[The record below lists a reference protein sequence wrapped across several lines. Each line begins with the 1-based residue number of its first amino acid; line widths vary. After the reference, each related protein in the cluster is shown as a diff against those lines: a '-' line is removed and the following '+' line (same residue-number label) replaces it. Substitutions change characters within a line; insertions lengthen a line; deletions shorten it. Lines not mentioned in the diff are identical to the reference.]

1 MQGHH
6 RNLQYDLHLTSKF
19 KMDNREKR
27 PIFDLKKSN
36 SLISSISIKDPKT
49 GRDVLDEILQEP
61 AENFKEQLARRT
73 RSAFKEQVLAR
84 LSEGSF
90 FESTQQIEHIQD
102 SKDVLP
108 LSIVDPNTGKDVLS
122 DILKTSKI
130 NKKQKVLFD
139 DITSC
144 EERIHQRASI
154 VDPSTGDDKWID
166 LFKNENIKK
175 NAQELENKRKRNKFR
190 EGVRQKILHS
200 RSVEEFQSWN
210 DYVYQDIEGENSDA
224 SFSSDWGQYEIE
236 NHDSSPVSQRYTD
249 TETYTADQSQP
260 WEETYFQETSNDSI
274 YQEEVDADSSYSSVY
289 AFGKTNGYVS
299 AFSQEYAEAT
309 NYEPA
314 CNPLEAYQ
322 LSWNQSYE
330 DPARDRTGKPCGSYQ
345 QLLALHSNQSRDFD
359 DDFYN
364 QDDEYI
370 SETSD
375 YPSASDSEK
384 HNGSNA
390 VAVKDKSKSKHYE
403 GMIDMRE
410 TGQFLE
416 NGDNCEDKKTQF
428 MEITKESTLSN
439 EIDKVLPAQAVA
451 EITNTSEPVLF
462 NHQSCIIAGWKG
474 SGKTTVVRLLESERW
489 DDIFE
494 DNVNGKEKP
503 NSRKKNSVTFVEIS
517 NNPLCKVLPILLA
530 HVTVGILVI
539 DMTKTL
545 KETMDSGSNTTG
557 FSKLTYRDY
566 IVSWLHIFQN
576 ICTSKVNI
584 ILVGTHADGYSE
596 TDAIAYMD
604 EILKLVDNK
613 YLDKI
618 CLSKEMTFTISSQKA
633 GKEECSFNKEKLKAC
648 VQSQLLSYGHLR
660 KSVPMRWIS
669 WFEALVETCQQE
681 NKVIRIDKLWMR
693 NGKFPKENRLTSI
706 DEMKDVLALFS
717 DTGKIIF
724 EGQYCNIAVL
734 DIQYIVDIVSVIM
747 SSQIRT
753 GEINSQVLQDMLI
766 QTCKPYCEESV
777 LYLEAIGLASKFPSS
792 DVWYFPTLNAQKF
805 PIEDFKNFKTSSV
818 FCFKFNCHAKLI
830 FHMLV
835 CMCLSINKW
844 SILLDGKMKCVYKN
858 VVVFSVKNHNILIRT
873 CGDKIKIQILWLR
886 GIKVDS
892 ALISGIRKQIG
903 SLLDTIKTR
912 KHANI
917 KFETGFECGIEPL
930 GKEDDT
936 FISFE
941 EANGSRVIQCPRCPV
956 RKLHSI
962 DVQSI
967 REFWMHGE
975 QQNNIVQKKDSH
987 GTRFKKA
994 SLKTTDAKVS
1004 DFKSEISKRVGMI
1017 RHQDSAIGTG
1027 FRVGKNKVMTCWHVI
1042 GPYIT
1047 ENTARGC
1054 ELDVTRLNLFNILFQ
1069 FKDRNET
1076 CHPENYFRFIPYIH
1090 FYDKELDVIVLE
1102 LERHQ
1107 FTEVE
1112 FPPPVRFFGK
1122 IDFDRELH
1130 LIGHPGGVQMKED
1143 SQVYPMPRNE
1153 QTLQFILELEKWSV
1167 MHFPN
1172 HENFYSPLHDA
1183 CKVLLHTTFDRGSS
1197 GSPGINIDHEKAIVV
1212 LMLSGG
1218 VPTCFYD
1225 GKYTNIPHDKLV
1237 EYGVSISDIYKKME
1251 PENPKL
1257 CNEIFTTCN

>member
-6 RNLQYDLHLTSKF
+6 RNLRYDLHLTSKF

-36 SLISSISIKDPKT
+36 SLNSSISIKDPVT
-49 GRDVLDEILQEP
+49 GRNVLDEILQDP
-61 AENFKEQLARRT
+61 AENYKEQLARHT

-84 LSEGSF
+84 LSEGSC

-108 LSIVDPNTGKDVLS
+108 LSIVDPNTGKDVL
-122 DILKTSKI
+122 
-130 NKKQKVLFD
+130 FD

-144 EERIHQRASI
+144 EEKIHQRASI

-175 NAQELENKRKRNKFR
+175 NAQELENKRKRNKFI
-190 EGVRQKILHS
+190 EGVRQKMLHS
-200 RSVEEFQSWN
+200 RSDEEFQSWN
-210 DYVYQDIEGENSDA
+210 DYVYQDNEEENSDA
-224 SFSSDWGQYEIE
+224 SFSSDWGQYEYEYQSI
-236 NHDSSPVSQRYTD
+236 SSVSQRYT
-249 TETYTADQSQP
+249 T
-260 WEETYFQETSNDSI
+260 FNDSI
-274 YQEEVDADSSYSSVY
+274 YQEEVDADTSYSSVY
-289 AFGKTNGYVS
+289 AFGKTNGYLS
-299 AFSQEYAEAT
+299 AFSQEYA
-309 NYEPA
+309 
-314 CNPLEAYQ
+314 
-322 LSWNQSYE
+322 
-330 DPARDRTGKPCGSYQ
+330 
-345 QLLALHSNQSRDFD
+345 FD
-359 DDFYN
+359 DDFNN
-364 QDDEYI
+364 QDDEYV

-384 HNGSNA
+384 HNDGNA
-390 VAVKDKSKSKHYE
+390 VAVKDDSKSEHYE

-410 TGQFLE
+410 SGQFLE
-416 NGDNCEDKKTQF
+416 NGDNCEDTKTQVT
-428 MEITKESTLSN
+428 EITKESTLSN
-439 EIDKVLPAQAVA
+439 EIDKELPAQAVA

-474 SGKTTVVRLLESERW
+474 SGKTTVLRLLESERW

-494 DNVNGKEKP
+494 DNCNGLNGKEKP
-503 NSRKKNSVTFVEIS
+503 NSMQKNSVSFVEIS
-517 NNPLCKVLPILLA
+517 NSPLCKVFPIVLA
-530 HVTVGILVI
+530 PVTVGILVV

-566 IVSWLHIFQN
+566 TVSWLHIFQN
-576 ICTSKVNI
+576 VCTSKVNI
-584 ILVGTHADGYSE
+584 ILVGTHADEYSE

-604 EILKLVDNK
+604 EILKLVDNN

-633 GKEECSFNKEKLKAC
+633 GKEECSFNKEKLKAF

-660 KSVPMRWIS
+660 KPVPMRWIS
-669 WFEALVETCQQE
+669 WFEVLVKTCQQE
-681 NKVIRIDKLWMR
+681 NKVTRIDKLWML
-693 NGKFPKENRLTSI
+693 NEKIPKENRLTSF

-717 DTGKIIF
+717 DIGKIIF

-734 DIQYIVDIVSVIM
+734 DIQYIVNVVSTIM

-753 GEINSQVLQDMLI
+753 GEITSSVLQDMLI
-766 QTCKPYCEESV
+766 QTCKPYCEESA

-792 DVWYFPTLNAQKF
+792 DVWYFPTLNAHKF

-818 FCFKFNCHAKLI
+818 FCFKFNCHARLI

-844 SILLDGKMKCVYKN
+844 SVLLDGKMKCVYKN
-858 VVVFSVKNHNILIRT
+858 VIVFSVKSHNILIRT
-873 CGDKIKIQILWLR
+873 RGNKIQVQILWLHK
-886 GIKVDS
+886 INVDTV
-892 ALISGIRKQIG
+892 LISEIMKKIG
-903 SLLDTIKTR
+903 SLLDTIKAR

-917 KFETGFECGIEPL
+917 KFETGFECGKEPL
-930 GKEDDT
+930 GKDEDT

-956 RKLHSI
+956 KESHPI

-967 REFWMHGE
+967 TEFWMHGE
-975 QQNNIVQKKDSH
+975 QQNDFVQKKDSCSQKLD

-1017 RHQDSAIGTG
+1017 RHQENAIGTG

-1047 ENTARGC
+1047 ENTVRGC
-1054 ELDVTRLNLFNILFQ
+1054 ELDVKRLNPFNILFQ

-1076 CHPENYFRFIPYIH
+1076 CHPKNYFRFIPYIH
-1090 FYDKELDVIVLE
+1090 FNDKELDVIVLE

-1107 FTEVE
+1107 FSEVE
-1112 FPPPVRFFGK
+1112 FPPPIRFFGE

-1153 QTLQFILELEKWSV
+1153 QTHQFILDLEAWSI
-1167 MHFPN
+1167 MHCPN
-1172 HENFYSPLHDA
+1172 NENFYSPLHDA

-1225 GKYTNIPHDKLV
+1225 GTYTNIPHDKLV
-1237 EYGVSISDIYKKME
+1237 EYGVSISDIYNKMKL
-1251 PENPKL
+1251 ENPKL
-1257 CNEIFTTCN
+1257 CNEIFDTCN

>member
-1 MQGHH
+1 
-6 RNLQYDLHLTSKF
+6 
-19 KMDNREKR
+19 MDNREKR

-49 GRDVLDEILQEP
+49 GRNVLDEILQEP
-61 AENFKEQLARRT
+61 AENYKEQLARRT

-130 NKKQKVLFD
+130 NKNQKVLFD

-175 NAQELENKRKRNKFR
+175 NAQELENKRKRNKFI
-190 EGVRQKILHS
+190 EGVRQKMLHS
-200 RSVEEFQSWN
+200 RSDEEFQSWN
-210 DYVYQDIEGENSDA
+210 DYVYQDNEEENSDA
-224 SFSSDWGQYEIE
+224 SFSSDWGQYEYQDI
-236 NHDSSPVSQRYTD
+236 SSVSQRYT
-249 TETYTADQSQP
+249 T
-260 WEETYFQETSNDSI
+260 FNDYI
-274 YQEEVDADSSYSSVY
+274 HQEEVDADTPYSSVY

-299 AFSQEYAEAT
+299 AFSQEYA
-309 NYEPA
+309 
-314 CNPLEAYQ
+314 
-322 LSWNQSYE
+322 
-330 DPARDRTGKPCGSYQ
+330 
-345 QLLALHSNQSRDFD
+345 FD
-359 DDFYN
+359 DDFNN
-364 QDDEYI
+364 QDDEYV

-375 YPSASDSEK
+375 YPCASDSEK
-384 HNGSNA
+384 HNDGNA
-390 VAVKDKSKSKHYE
+390 VAVKDDSKSEHYE
-403 GMIDMRE
+403 GIIDMRE
-410 TGQFLE
+410 SGQFLE
-416 NGDNCEDKKTQF
+416 NGDNYEDTKIQVT
-428 MEITKESTLSN
+428 EITKESTLSN
-439 EIDKVLPAQAVA
+439 EIDKELPAGA

-462 NHQSCIIAGWKG
+462 NHQSCVIAGWKG
-474 SGKTTVVRLLESERW
+474 SGKTTVVQLLESERW

-494 DNVNGKEKP
+494 DNGNGLNGKEKP
-503 NSRKKNSVTFVEIS
+503 NSMQKNSVSFVEIS
-517 NNPLCKVLPILLA
+517 NSPLCKVLPILLA
-530 HVTVGILVI
+530 PVTVGILVI

-566 IVSWLHIFQN
+566 IASWLHIFQN

-660 KSVPMRWIS
+660 KPVPMRWIS
-669 WFEALVETCQQE
+669 WFEVLVETCQQE
-681 NKVIRIDKLWMR
+681 NKVTRIDKLWML
-693 NGKFPKENRLTSI
+693 NEKFPKENRLTSF

-734 DIQYIVDIVSVIM
+734 DIQYIVDVVSIIM
-747 SSQIRT
+747 SSQIKT
-753 GEINSQVLQDMLI
+753 GEITSPVLQDMLI
-766 QTCKPYCEESV
+766 QTCKPYCEESA
-777 LYLEAIGLASKFPSS
+777 LYLEAIGLASKFPSE
-792 DVWYFPTLNAQKF
+792 DVWYFPTLNAHKF

-818 FCFKFNCHAKLI
+818 FCFKFNCHARLI

-844 SILLDGKMKCVYKN
+844 SVLLDGKMKCVYKN
-858 VVVFSVKNHNILIRT
+858 VIVFSVKSHNILIRT
-873 CGDKIKIQILWLR
+873 RGNKIQVQILWLHK
-886 GIKVDS
+886 INVDTV
-892 ALISGIRKQIG
+892 LISEIMKKIG
-903 SLLDTIKTR
+903 SLLDTIKAR
-912 KHANI
+912 NHANI
-917 KFETGFECGIEPL
+917 KFETGFECGKEPL
-930 GKEDDT
+930 GKDEDT

-956 RKLHSI
+956 KKSHPI

-967 REFWMHGE
+967 TEFWMHGE
-975 QQNNIVQKKDSH
+975 QQNNIVRKKDSCSKKID

-1054 ELDVTRLNLFNILFQ
+1054 ELDVKGLNLFNILFQ
-1069 FKDRNET
+1069 FKDRNEK
-1076 CHPENYFRFIPYIH
+1076 CHPRNYFRFIPYIH

-1112 FPPPVRFFGK
+1112 FPPPIRFFGE
-1122 IDFDRELH
+1122 IDFNRELH

-1143 SQVYPMPRNE
+1143 SQVSPMPRNE
-1153 QTLQFILELEKWSV
+1153 QTHQFILELEKWSV

-1172 HENFYSPLHDA
+1172 NENFYSPLHDA

-1225 GKYTNIPHDKLV
+1225 GIYTNIPHDKLV
-1237 EYGVSISDIYKKME
+1237 EYGVSISDIYNKME

-1257 CNEIFTTCN
+1257 CNEIFNTCN